1 MYQTSINY
9 RKTFKIILT
18 KRNLKREQ
26 QNQIHSNLMKR
37 NEIQALEAL
46 WMKNLQKTLKMLFE
60 KWLLKKHDRQLK
72 TLI

>member
-60 KWLLKKHDRQLK
+60 K
-72 TLI
+72 